1 MSLKEQLKILQSK
14 KQYAAMIALLEASDE
29 PQKAT
34 IIARIQLKMREAER
48 AEVEVKATTEPVK
61 DAIHRVPAPPAKAKR
76 ISRLWRV
83 FLVLLVIMTAAG
95 IVNMVQRVQQIDA
108 KVEADTAWIGLGA
121 YCGRVLARETN
132 ISDCDAWREWIRQDY
147 AQVVIDCNEAMPWL
161 YDDERFYDCLED
173 GLPAKAIG
181 R

>member
-14 KQYAAMIALLEASDE
+14 KQYAAMITLLEASDE

-34 IIARIQLKMREAER
+34 IIARIQLKMQEAAR
-48 AEVEVKATTEPVK
+48 AEVEVKATAETVPLKATVQPVK
-61 DAIHRVPAPPAKAKR
+61 RR

-83 FLVLLVIMTAAG
+83 FLVLLVIATIAG
-95 IVNMVQRVQQIDA
+95 IVNTVQRVQQIDA
-108 KVEADTAWIGLGA
+108 KVLADTAWIGLGA
-121 YCGRVLARETN
+121 YCGRVLARQTN
-132 ISDCDAWREWIRQDY
+132 ISDCDAWRAWITQDY
-147 AQVVIDCNEAMPWL
+147 AQVVVDCNEASPWL